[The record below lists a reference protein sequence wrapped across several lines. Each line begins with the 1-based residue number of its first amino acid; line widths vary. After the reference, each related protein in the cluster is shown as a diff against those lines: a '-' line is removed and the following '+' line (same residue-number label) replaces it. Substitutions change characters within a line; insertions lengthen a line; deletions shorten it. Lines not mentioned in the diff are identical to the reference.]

1 MVMGILDKIF
11 GKKEKEEI
19 DVLEIKIPKGDLRL
33 YPKDFLEKDPD
44 ARIEEFWVDA
54 IDVSEDGYWILVG
67 RRHGVFQLYDWSG
80 KLHRLPSRPPAQ
92 VITEALFKGSYLA
105 LLTPPY
111 LVVYLLEDKR
121 NPQTRKSFRTTQ
133 EGVRASAGLDISGNL
148 LAYGVVGER
157 VYVID
162 ISGGFGTEG
171 LEFKKVFSY
180 SEANI
185 GELKLLRFVGSTRL
199 LLSGTKGVALYD
211 LGGNLIKR
219 LNHPSG
225 KGALVLKDGILLSEG
240 KELFFYDLQL
250 ESPLKSLTTAINI
263 NHMDISPDG
272 DFLFLAD
279 AEENQLG
286 LVYLPEFVHVHTFE
300 GFGYSVVR
308 VSSDGTIYTCTHTYR
323 DDKDFYNLRA
333 ITTNLTEFLFDAD
346 RQSQMLR
353 RAEEEL
359 KKLKGS
365 LKKISP
371 STDPSEL
378 EEYKRLMAMDM
389 PIRRVRE
396 VILQANRIVEEAK
409 FEAFLESI
417 KLKIAQDSITA
428 EDLKEVENRIRLERE
443 EWVEKLKDIK
453 GEIEKHLQQ
462 KLQEHLQ
469 KVKKAIATL
478 SSEDIRDFESIE
490 EIKEAREFLNR
501 LPKSLREEGQ
511 KELSRIV
518 QEKLLDNKLK
528 RYRIRIEDAKV
539 FFGSEEFP
547 RFSGERKR
555 LKWRLKVEDRVFI
568 KDEVYAKIAFERE
581 DGILLEPKRYSNL
594 LSQKDL
600 RSLPQWVKKYLR
612 HLNGLFAYDPPR
624 TPLFVSYEET
634 PWFVKNLEKF
644 TAIVKE
650 QSLYSEGILILEGDA
665 GVGKN
670 FLVEVFSALTN
681 RPLYIVPCNSKMERE
696 DITFV
701 YEFDP
706 KRGTRRVY
714 SDLVKALQTPG
725 AVIYF
730 DEINTLPAGM
740 VKLFNPLFDYR
751 RYLTLPT
758 GEVIKAHKEVILVGG
773 MNPQNY
779 LGVSELPQDIK
790 SRADILFIDYPP
802 FEEEGGLYS
811 ADEALILR
819 DQVPEL
825 SLLSSEDFL
834 YLWHHVVNGIKVKN
848 IEGIERLEEHI
859 WKLFE
864 LIKIANAIRKAYRA
878 YQTQQSEEPVD
889 FVFSIRDTI
898 RCARRL
904 NRYSD
909 VKALVM
915 DTILPKVSSPLERE
929 ILKSLIERV

>member
-1 MVMGILDKIF
+1 MIMGILDKIF
-11 GKKEKEEI
+11 GKKQKEEAI
-19 DVLEIKIPKGDLRL
+19 QIKTPKGDLRL
-33 YPKDFLEKDPD
+33 YTKDFLEKDQD

-54 IDVSEDGYWILVG
+54 IDISEDGYWILVG

-80 KLHRLPSRPPAQ
+80 RLHRLPSRPPAQ

-121 NPQTRKSFRTTQ
+121 NPQTWKSFRTTQ
-133 EGVRASAGLDISGNL
+133 EGVRASSGLDISGNL

-157 VYVID
+157 IYVID

-180 SEANI
+180 SDANI
-185 GELKLLRFVGSTRL
+185 GELKLLRFVNLNRL

-211 LGGNLIKR
+211 LGGSLIKR

-225 KGALVLKDGILLSEG
+225 KGALATKDGIILSEG
-240 KELFFYDLQL
+240 REIFFYDFQL
-250 ESPLKSLTTAINI
+250 ESPLKSLTTALNI
-263 NHMDISPDG
+263 SHMDISPDG
-272 DFLFLAD
+272 DFLFLAG

-286 LVYLPEFVHVHTFE
+286 LVYLPEFEYIHTFE

-308 VSSDGTIYTCTHTYR
+308 VSPDGTIYTCTRTHK
-323 DDKDFYNLRA
+323 DDKDFYSLRS

-346 RQSQMLR
+346 RQSQMVK
-353 RAEEEL
+353 RAEEEV
-359 KKLKGS
+359 KRLKGR

-371 STDPSEL
+371 DTDPFEL
-378 EEYKRLMAMDM
+378 EEYKRLMAMDV
-389 PIRRVRE
+389 PIRSVRE
-396 VILQANRIVEEAK
+396 VILQASRMVEEAK
-409 FEAFLESI
+409 FEAFLEGLR
-417 KLKIAQDSITA
+417 LKISQNGITA
-428 EDLKEVENRIRLERE
+428 EDLKEVENRIRLEGE
-443 EWVEKLKDIK
+443 ERVGKLKDIK
-453 GEIEKHLQQ
+453 EEIEKHLRQR
-462 KLQEHLQ
+462 LQEHLQ
-469 KVKKAIATL
+469 KVKEAIATL
-478 SSEDIRDFESIE
+478 SSEDPRDFESLE
-490 EIKEAREFLNR
+490 EIKEAREFFNR
-501 LPKSLREEGQ
+501 LPKDLREEGQ
-511 KELSRIV
+511 RELFRIV

-528 RYRIRIEDAKV
+528 RYRIRVEDGRV
-539 FFGSEEFP
+539 YFGSEEFP

-555 LKWRLKVEDRVFI
+555 LKWRLKVEDRAFV
-568 KDEVYAKIAFERE
+568 KDEVYVKIAFERE
-581 DGILLEPKRYSNL
+581 DGVLLEPKRYSNL

-600 RSLPQWVKKYLR
+600 RSLPQWVKRYLR

-624 TPLFVSYEET
+624 TPLFVAYEET
-634 PWFVKNLEKF
+634 PWFVKNLERF

-650 QSLYSEGILILEGDA
+650 QMLYSEGILILEGDA

-706 KRGTRRVY
+706 KRGTKRVY

-730 DEINTLPAGM
+730 DEINTLPPGM

-758 GEVIKAHKEVILVGG
+758 GEVIKAHKEIILVGG

-802 FEEEGGLYS
+802 FEEEGGFYS

-819 DQVPEL
+819 SQVPEL

-834 YLWHHVVNGIKVKN
+834 YLWHHVVNGIKVKKM
-848 IEGIERLEEHI
+848 EGIERLEEHV

-878 YQTQQSEEPVD
+878 YQAQQSEEPVD

-915 DTILPKVSSPLERE
+915 ESILPKVSSPLERE
-929 ILKSLIERV
+929 ILKSIIERL